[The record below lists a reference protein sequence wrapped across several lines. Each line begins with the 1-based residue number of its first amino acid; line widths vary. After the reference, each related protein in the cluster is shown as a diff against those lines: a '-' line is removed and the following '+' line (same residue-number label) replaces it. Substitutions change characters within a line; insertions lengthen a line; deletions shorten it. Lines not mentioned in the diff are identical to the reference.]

1 MGPFQNTN
9 DAFHTH
15 ECLDSTCLVPLCLS
29 TRTKVVEDFL
39 LLLQPFSAK
48 LVTWTALGVGR
59 DWVRRA
65 CLSFED
71 MRYLMIVSK
80 ATVRGTQT
88 TGCTALVVE

>member
-29 TRTKVVEDFL
+29 TRTKVLGDFL

-48 LVTWTALGVGR
+48 LITINCFWGRARLGQAR
-59 DWVRRA
+59 
-65 CLSFED
+65 LPLF
-71 MRYLMIVSK
+71 
-80 ATVRGTQT
+80 RGHEIFDDR
-88 TGCTALVVE
+88 V